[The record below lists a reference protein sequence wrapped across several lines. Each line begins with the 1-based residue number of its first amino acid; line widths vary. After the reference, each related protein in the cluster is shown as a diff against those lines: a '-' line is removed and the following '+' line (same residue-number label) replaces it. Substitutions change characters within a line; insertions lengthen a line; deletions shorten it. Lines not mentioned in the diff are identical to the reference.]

1 VFSGYQELSEAE
13 QQETLLN
20 IGGLGWIS
28 DHYYPNN
35 SGNERNEASQEAME
49 FSLIPAAMAAVE
61 GDETWTS
68 AIGMATVQGFGRR
81 VPLRKRL

>member
-1 VFSGYQELSEAE
+1 MFSGYQELSEAE

-28 DHYYPNN
+28 DHYRLNN
-35 SGNERNEASQEAME
+35 GNEKNEAYQEAME